1 MVGTIVLLIVVVVLI
16 VCLHLDV
23 VVIDRNALNDLGI
36 VALGIDLAVR
46 SVFRGLTRGSL
57 PRFGG

>member
-23 VVIDRNALNDLGI
+23 VVIDWNALNDLGI
-36 VALGIDLAVR
+36 VALSIYLAVR
-46 SVFRGLTRGSL
+46 SIFRGLTRRSL

>member
-36 VALGIDLAVR
+36 VAFSIDLAVR
-46 SVFRGLTRGSL
+46 SVFRGLTRWSL